1 MPEAKAYILWGKCHH
16 PDTQVSFTF
25 FLCTMLA
32 IQYKIATDNRRQVMM
47 EDREGE
53 REKTDNRNRSSSDS
67 NDGIIKQAIKS
78 MINMWKNLKDRM
90 EIFAIQFGIVKKKAI

>member
-1 MPEAKAYILWGKCHH
+1 
-16 PDTQVSFTF
+16 
-25 FLCTMLA
+25 
-32 IQYKIATDNRRQVMM
+32 MM

-90 EIFAIQFGIVKKKAI
+90 EIFAIQFGIVKKKAIWKSTKKSISKIKNVID